1 MAMTRQALPI
11 VCLFCQLSACLGAV
25 VPDVVSTVTI
35 SSRQS
40 LNAALEAGPNRRMG
54 FLSEANFLS
63 MHTVLSKKV
72 EPVYFTD
79 KEELY
84 KAVTSENVLA
94 ALISGVPNKTM
105 FSAFSSDLVSPRAFQ
120 MMPGSASDDLMHAVD
135 AAVVRTHNGGDLVR
149 VAEANHPFEV
159 TEVHTCRSLEPAK
172 VPFPDASTATGL
184 LKDILDKKRLRVLAY
199 GTPANKPDWK
209 QDGNYEVDP
218 PVGFWPEYM
227 VAFMAE
233 FHAAY
238 GNDIQLERVWM
249 TAGGTDM
256 VLNGSIHMTE
266 PYYIYES
273 LHDGSLKKWS
283 HKFSCIVMGYE
294 QQFFSKRHAK
304 VITDAVT
311 SDAQCAAALKTCED
325 KRLMSRIT
333 SREELNSKIESGG
346 NVKMGFLSQANF
358 LSVQSMLSTKVEPVI
373 FLSTGQLYEA
383 VVNGSVR
390 AALISGVP
398 DRTNFTVFSTDVI
411 SPRAFQTMPGD
422 RSVDL
427 LRALDAVIVR
437 THNAGELLAAATAN
451 PPFQAVEVHTCRA
464 DNPSAV
470 PFPAASTA
478 TGLLKDILENKKLR
492 VLASG
497 TPGNYPNWAQDGNY
511 QATPMTGFWP
521 DYMGF
526 FMGRFRAEY
535 GSDIVLERVW
545 QTGTAG
551 TEMVLNGTVHMTEPY
566 YIYESLYKD
575 QPKKWSHEFSCVVM
589 GYQQNFFALKP
600 AMDFTAAGPTCDY
613 QLAACQGNTAQ
624 ISAARSH
631 QATFLLAGA
640 VGLLLAM
647 EGLLH

>member
-1 MAMTRQALPI
+1 
-11 VCLFCQLSACLGAV
+11 
-25 VPDVVSTVTI
+25 
-35 SSRQS
+35 
-40 LNAALEAGPNRRMG
+40 
-54 FLSEANFLS
+54 
-63 MHTVLSKKV
+63 
-72 EPVYFTD
+72 
-79 KEELY
+79 
-84 KAVTSENVLA
+84 
-94 ALISGVPNKTM
+94 
-105 FSAFSSDLVSPRAFQ
+105 
-120 MMPGSASDDLMHAVD
+120 
-135 AAVVRTHNGGDLVR
+135 
-149 VAEANHPFEV
+149 
-159 TEVHTCRSLEPAK
+159 
-172 VPFPDASTATGL
+172 
-184 LKDILDKKRLRVLAY
+184 
-199 GTPANKPDWK
+199 
-209 QDGNYEVDP
+209 
-218 PVGFWPEYM
+218 M

-233 FHAAY
+233 FRAAY

-256 VLNGSIHMTE
+256 VLNGSIYMTE

-273 LHDGSLKKWS
+273 LHDGALEKWS
-283 HKFSCIVMGYE
+283 HKFSCIVVGYE
-294 QQFFSKRHAK
+294 QQFFSKRRAK

-390 AALISGVP
+390 AALILGVP

-464 DNPSAV
+464 DNPGAV

-478 TGLLKDILENKKLR
+478 TGLLKDVLDSKNLR

-511 QATPMTGFWP
+511 QATPMTGF
-521 DYMGF
+521 
-526 FMGRFRAEY
+526 
-535 GSDIVLERVW
+535 
-545 QTGTAG
+545 
-551 TEMVLNGTVHMTEPY
+551 
-566 YIYESLYKD
+566 
-575 QPKKWSHEFSCVVM
+575 
-589 GYQQNFFALKP
+589 
-600 AMDFTAAGPTCDY
+600 
-613 QLAACQGNTAQ
+613 
-624 ISAARSH
+624 
-631 QATFLLAGA
+631 
-640 VGLLLAM
+640 
-647 EGLLH
+647 